1 MTTIF
6 EIIQR
11 MHERFLSYEGYQ
23 RALVEK
29 YWEEIVG
36 SVAKRHSR
44 PQKIRDN
51 ILYISVDSSVWNQS
65 LFMEKRRVIENINRH
80 FPRKIVADLK
90 FQMGNEVDFSL
101 RQSSDINRVQGDIVA
116 LAKRKNETD
125 LLILKA
131 LQQKEEI
138 YQKNKRQEKKE

>member
-1 MTTIF
+1 MKSIF

-11 MHERFLSYEGYQ
+11 MNEKFLSYEGYQ

-44 PQKIRDN
+44 PRQIRDS
-51 ILYISVDSSVWNQS
+51 ILYVSVDSSVWNQT
-65 LFMEKRRVIENINRH
+65 LFMEKRKVIENINRH

-90 FQMGNEVDFSL
+90 FQMGNESDFS
-101 RQSSDINRVQGDIVA
+101 QISEINRERGDIVA
-116 LAKRKNETD
+116 FAKRKNETD

-131 LQQKEEI
+131 LQQKEEL
-138 YQKNKRQEKKE
+138 YQKNKHQEKKE

>member
-1 MTTIF
+1 MTSML

-11 MHERFLSYEGYQ
+11 MHEKFLSYEGYQ

-36 SVAKRHSR
+36 SAATRHSR
-44 PQKIRDN
+44 PRQIRDN

-65 LFMEKRRVIENINRH
+65 LFMKKRRVIENINRH
-80 FPRKIVADLK
+80 FSRIIVADLK
-90 FQMGNEVDFSL
+90 FQMGNEVDFS
-101 RQSSDINRVQGDIVA
+101 QTIGINREPGDFVA
-116 LAKRKNETD
+116 QAKRKNETD

-131 LQQKEEI
+131 LQQKEEN
-138 YQKNKRQEKKE
+138 YQKNKYQEKKE